1 RSRLAAAYKGVHAL
15 LMKSGAEDFKS
26 GQPYDQTVFFDEN
39 VDIHHI
45 FPEAWCKNQ
54 KIESAIYNSIVNKTP
69 LASATNRML
78 GGAAPSA
85 YLGRL
90 TKGNER
96 NPPIAADRLS
106 AILKSHEIEEAL
118 LASDNF
124 TGFMDDRRASLLT
137 LIEAA
142 MGKEAVRESILPMNQ
157 DDDYYGE

>member
-1 RSRLAAAYKGVHAL
+1 
-15 LMKSGAEDFKS
+15 MKSGAEDFKS

-54 KIESAIYNSIVNKTP
+54 KIEPAIYNSIVNKTR

-78 GGAAPSA
+78 GGVAPST

-90 TKGNER
+90 PKGNDS

-106 AILKSHEIEEAL
+106 AILTSHEIDEDL
-118 LASDNF
+118 LAADDFN
-124 TGFMDDRRASLLT
+124 GFMELRRARLLS
-137 LIEAA
+137 LIETA
-142 MGKEAVRESILPMNQ
+142 MGKEAVRESTQPMGQ
-157 DDDYYGE
+157 EDEYYGEEELEEAA